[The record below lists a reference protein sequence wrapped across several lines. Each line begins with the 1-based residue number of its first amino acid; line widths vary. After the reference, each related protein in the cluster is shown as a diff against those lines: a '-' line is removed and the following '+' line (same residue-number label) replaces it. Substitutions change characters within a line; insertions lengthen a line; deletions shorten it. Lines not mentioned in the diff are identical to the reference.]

1 MLSLFFIL
9 GLGRQPAPF
18 EETKE
23 NWIPATPG
31 RGLIAEGRIPGGS
44 LQSDDEDEDITGSGE
59 PHRTSGFTS
68 PPIGSPT
75 LNQSGSS
82 DVISGQQQ
90 LSRKK
95 SQSQS
100 ETSVPSV
107 HAEDDIPDDAASPDP
122 VNTSLDEPE
131 EEETLPEKETP
142 AAIPP
147 TPEQVQQSPVAPA
160 VTTPT
165 APNKEAVTMEESL
178 ALLDKLKQ
186 QQDPTQVTASNK
198 DEGYVRYANHNF

>member
-1 MLSLFFIL
+1 M
-9 GLGRQPAPF
+9 
-18 EETKE
+18 
-23 NWIPATPG
+23 
-31 RGLIAEGRIPGGS
+31 
-44 LQSDDEDEDITGSGE
+44 
-59 PHRTSGFTS
+59 
-68 PPIGSPT
+68 
-75 LNQSGSS
+75 
-82 DVISGQQQ
+82 
-90 LSRKK
+90 
-95 SQSQS
+95 
-100 ETSVPSV
+100 PSV

-198 DEGYVRYANHNF
+198 DEGYVRYANAFFKEIIFYNCVQ